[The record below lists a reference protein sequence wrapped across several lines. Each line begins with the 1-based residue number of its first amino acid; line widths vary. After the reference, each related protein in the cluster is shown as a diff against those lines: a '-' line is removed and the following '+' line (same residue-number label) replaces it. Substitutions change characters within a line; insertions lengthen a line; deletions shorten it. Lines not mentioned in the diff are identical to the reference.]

1 MPGICSFG
9 FAVFLAVVTSA
20 AAPLGSPTVSP
31 TPLASPE
38 AMANPNTT
46 PVPAQAQQSV
56 VMFDVKKLAATS
68 RPAVALVTVLDKAGK
83 RLGLATGFFVSPDG
97 KLVTNAH
104 VIEGADSASAKLENG
119 ATYSIRGVLNA
130 AADKDLVLL
139 QADAKDVPSLTVS
152 REPSLPE
159 IGSRVA
165 VIGSPLGLE
174 GTVSEGIISGHRS
187 AKKDDQWLQMTAP
200 VSPGSSGSPVVDENG
215 KVVGIATF
223 LVYNAQALNFA
234 RPVAYVSELLDKSQ
248 GTTEV
253 APFWTVAANPKNVV
267 LNDPDFV
274 AAENAL
280 QKDDAAGAL
289 KLLNGI
295 AAKYPENEAFLF
307 RLGAVYERL
316 NLLDDAVQAYQ
327 HALKLEPTSG
337 IGWTSLGST
346 FAKLKR
352 FAEAEEAAKRAVKQ
366 SPDYGPAWAL
376 LGKLY
381 SDESRYADAA
391 DAFQKAAQLMPKD
404 AEFWRS
410 LAESY
415 SKMNEPAKSQ
425 EAIQKSQE
433 ITGNAPIARASP
445 VLLER
450 DRYTDLITVTLRATE
465 QRDIDTLMSTY
476 ADKVVYRGYG
486 VVDKPFIRKD
496 LESYF
501 LRWPV
506 TKLQRNGAVRVL
518 DTKKPDEKRLLFS
531 YDFHATS
538 PDRGA
543 ASIGSTSNE
552 WWVWETQGALKVFGE
567 KQKVTRGQKNRAE
580 DQGLETFRLVG
591 YNCSILVPKS
601 IFPDP
606 PVTEGKHTAFWSP
619 DRKTK
624 LDVFVQ
630 PQNSI
635 PIAQAYRTY
644 VAAGNLQPD
653 YEVVRTNWFVVSG
666 DKNGRGYYVKCVAR
680 NNLLLYMTL
689 DYDEE
694 TFPFSDATLTAM
706 SRNFLGK

>member
-1 MPGICSFG
+1 MRSLGSFG
-9 FAVFLAVVTSA
+9 FAFLLAVLPSA
-20 AAPLGSPTVSP
+20 AAPSDSPTAPP
-31 TPLASPE
+31 TPVASSE
-38 AMANPNTT
+38 GITNPNAT
-46 PVPAQAQQSV
+46 PGSAQAQQSV
-56 VMFDVKKLAATS
+56 VVFDVKKLAATD
-68 RPAVALVTVLDKAGK
+68 RPAVALITVFDKSGK
-83 RLGLATGFFVSPDG
+83 PLKLGTGFFVSPDG

-104 VIEGADSASAKLENG
+104 VIEGADNATAKLENG
-119 ATYSIRGVLNA
+119 ATYSIRGVLKA
-130 AADKDLVLL
+130 ALDKDLVLL

-152 REPSLPE
+152 REASLPE
-159 IGSRVA
+159 VGSRVA

-174 GTVSEGIISGHRS
+174 GTVSEGIISGHRN
-187 AKKDDQWLQMTAP
+187 AKKDDQWLQMTAA

-223 LVYNAQALNFA
+223 LVNNAQAVNFA
-234 RPVAYVSELLDKSQ
+234 RPVAYVSELLDQSKAP
-248 GTTEV
+248 TEV

-295 AAKYPENEAFLF
+295 AAKYSENDALLF
-307 RLGAVYERL
+307 KLGAVYERL

-352 FAEAEEAAKRAVKQ
+352 FAEAKDAARQAVKQ

-391 DAFQKAAQLMPKD
+391 DAFQRAAQLMPKD

-433 ITGNAPIARASP
+433 LTGTVPIAQASP
-445 VLLER
+445 VPLQ
-450 DRYTDLITVTLRATE
+450 DRYTDFITMALRASE
-465 QRDIDTLMSTY
+465 QHDIDTIMSTY
-476 ADKVVYRGYG
+476 ADKVVYLGYG
-486 VVDKPFIRKD
+486 VVNKAFIRKD

-501 LRWPV
+501 KRWPV
-506 TKLQRNGAVRVL
+506 TKVRLNSAVQVL
-518 DTKKPDEKRLLFS
+518 DTKKADEKKVLFS
-531 YDFHATS
+531 YDFQATA

-543 ASIGSTSNE
+543 TSAGSTSNE
-552 WWVWETQGALKVFGE
+552 WWLWETQNTLEIFGE
-567 KQKVTRGQKNRAE
+567 MQKVTRRQKNHSNE
-580 DQGLETFRLVG
+580 SPETAARPG
-591 YNCSILVPKS
+591 TPA
-601 IFPDP
+601 PP
-606 PVTEGKHTAFWSP
+606 PVQTDGINRPVYVVVAPASRGLHIRSEPSARSAIVVTLHRG
-619 DRKTK
+619 DY
-624 LDVFVQ
+624 VFV
-630 PQNSI
+630 
-635 PIAQAYRTY
+635 
-644 VAAGNLQPD
+644 D
-653 YEVVRTNWFVVSG
+653 
-666 DKNGRGYYVKCVAR
+666 NGRVR
-680 NNLLLYMTL
+680 NNRPPSPVEWQKVTSMNGDTGWINA
-689 DYDEE
+689 DYIA
-694 TFPFSDATLTAM
+694 PK
-706 SRNFLGK
+706 R